1 MRTPP
6 IQAPAEPGNSGLRLN
21 QFPQALCRTETKG
34 LTRNA
39 EDSPQR
45 DFRSRSSE
53 RRRGLILSGWSKNTT
68 EYGAAAGALSS
79 TSRTVNRNFGLGS
92 TRSTRRSLSEQT
104 STTHLSSTM
113 GPMLL
118 AGASSDL

>member
-6 IQAPAEPGNSGLRLN
+6 LQAVADPGNSALRLN

-53 RRRGLILSGWSKNTT
+53 RRHGSTLGVWSRNTT
-68 EYGAAAGALSS
+68 ESGVAARALSS
-79 TSRTVNRNFGLGS
+79 TSGTVNRNFGLES
-92 TRSTRRSLSEQT
+92 TTSARRTVSEQ
-104 STTHLSSTM
+104 
-113 GPMLL
+113 
-118 AGASSDL
+118 